1 MTGRASRPKV
11 ARDSRE
17 NPRRECAR
25 EESVRSRFRRRA
37 MNRTATNLAAAL
49 LLIIATCLASGA
61 ETADGFRLS
70 GPYSH
75 KNLTIFLVHGKDRW
89 TGPAPL
95 TLQEALAQKKAVVHE
110 TGVVQELS
118 VENLSGEQE
127 VYIQSGDIVKGGK
140 QDRLLVTDLVLP
152 PKSGKVP
159 IAAFC
164 VEPGR
169 WSRRGKEAAEWF
181 ASSNEQLP
189 SKDLKMAA
197 RVKGDQQAV
206 WNAAAVVR
214 QRVSKDAAVGSGTG
228 GGIGRGV
235 GAASGMTVTVTASS
249 LPLALETS
257 QVRESAEDYTKALA
271 SVVASDGDVLGFAFA
286 VNGQLSAAE
295 VFASRDLFRRMWP
308 KLLKASAIEA
318 MSEYRKDLNVEP
330 VAQEG
335 ARRFLDEAA
344 SGAVSKRELTGRI
357 SLVKKETDKS
367 CLFETWDKERKE
379 SWVHRSYLAKD

>member
-1 MTGRASRPKV
+1 
-11 ARDSRE
+11 
-17 NPRRECAR
+17 
-25 EESVRSRFRRRA
+25 
-37 MNRTATNLAAAL
+37 MNRIATKLAAVL
-49 LLIIATCLASGA
+49 SLTIATCVPSGSQ
-61 ETADGFRLS
+61 TTDGFELS
-70 GPYSH
+70 GPHNH
-75 KNLTIFLVHGKDRW
+75 KNLTIFLIHGKDRW
-89 TGPAPL
+89 TGPIPL
-95 TLQEALAQKKAVVHE
+95 TLQEALAQKKATVHE

-118 VENLSGEQE
+118 VENLSSKDQ

-169 WSRRGKEAAEWF
+169 WSRRGKEAADWF
-181 ASSNEQLP
+181 ASSDEQLP

-206 WNAAAVVR
+206 WNAAAVVT
-214 QRVSKDAAVGSGTG
+214 QRVGQGGMSGSGAG
-228 GGIGRGV
+228 SGIGPGPAPAAIV
-235 GAASGMTVTVTASS
+235 GTMSATTSLAVAVEASG
-249 LPLALETS
+249 
-257 QVRESAEDYTKALA
+257 VRESAEDYTKALA
-271 SVVASDGDVLGFAFA
+271 SVVARDDDVLGFAFA
-286 VNGQLSAAE
+286 VNGKLSAAE

-318 MSEYRKDLNVEP
+318 MSEYRTNLKVEP
-330 VAQEG
+330 VTQEA

-357 SLVKKETDKS
+357 GLVKKETDKS
-367 CLFETWDKERKE
+367 YLFETWDKDRKE
-379 SWVHRSYLAKD
+379 SWVHRSYLAKE